1 MLRLDEKKVKN
12 WTIKAWKKNLIKKK
26 VPSMKMMS
34 TQLELSNKQIH
45 LQSLKGAS
53 FLLDTH
59 THSISLFL
67 FLSLSLFLF
76 HTHSLTHV
84 SSPSLSHTYT
94 HTYTQRSENGLT
106 FCHLILNEA
115 IVALSSSYFYF
126 SLISVSSVER
136 ILLMIKHYFHS
147 R

>member
-1 MLRLDEKKVKN
+1 LLRLDDKKVKN

-59 THSISLFL
+59 THTHTLN
-67 FLSLSLFLF
+67 LSLSLSLPLSISLS
-76 HTHSLTHV
+76 HALTHSRV
-84 SSPSLSHTYT
+84 PSLSLSHIHTYT

-115 IVALSSSYFYF
+115 IVALSSSYFCF
-126 SLISVSSVER
+126 SLISFSSV
-136 ILLMIKHYFHS
+136 
-147 R
+147 